1 MWWVTLN
8 RVMILEGLVTTRDA
22 TGRVNLAPMGPIVD
36 ESMSQLLLRPFQT
49 SRTFQNLKAHPQGV
63 FHVVDDALLLAQAAI
78 DSIEPFPEMIPAEVI
93 DGEVLKSACRWYEFR
108 IESLDDRSDR
118 AELTARVVHCGRLR
132 DFFGFNRA
140 KHAVVEAA
148 ILATR
153 VHLLPREELFR
164 SMDALRPAI
173 VKTGGPREAAA
184 FELLEKYV
192 RESCRAE

>member
-1 MWWVTLN
+1 
-8 RVMILEGLVTTRDA
+8 MILEGLVTTRDA
-22 TGRVNLAPMGPIVD
+22 EGRVNLAPMGPIVD
-36 ESMSQLLLRPFQT
+36 ESMTTLLLRPFQT
-49 SRTFQNLKAHPQGV
+49 SRTFQNLKARPQGV

-78 DSIEPFPEMIPAEVI
+78 DRIDPFPEMILAETI

-108 IESLDDRSDR
+108 IESIDERNDR
-118 AELTARVVHCGRLR
+118 AELIARVVHCGRLR

-153 VHLLPREELFR
+153 VHLIPRDELFQ
-164 SMDALRPAI
+164 SLEALRPAV
-173 VKTGGPREAAA
+173 VKTGGERELAA
-184 FELLEKYV
+184 FALLEKYV